1 MRITNA
7 KIHSFVLTDAANN
20 AWLEDVVARTLS
32 LGLLVVGIVHLAVLV
47 PVMTT
52 AGMHWLNVALT
63 GAWGGGVLAAVV
75 GLAVALQH
83 PTRDGYGTE

>member
-1 MRITNA
+1 M
-7 KIHSFVLTDAANN
+7 LTDAANN

-32 LGLLVVGIVHLAVLV
+32 VGLLLVGVVHLAVLV
-47 PVMTT
+47 PVMTKV
-52 AGMHWLNVALT
+52 GVRWLTVVLT

-83 PTRDGYGTE
+83 PSADGYGTL